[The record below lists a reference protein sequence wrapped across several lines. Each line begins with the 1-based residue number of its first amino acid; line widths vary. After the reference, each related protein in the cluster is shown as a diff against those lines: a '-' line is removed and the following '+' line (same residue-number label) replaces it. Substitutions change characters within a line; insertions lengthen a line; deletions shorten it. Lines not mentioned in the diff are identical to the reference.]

1 MKNNM
6 RIDIVGGGISGFS
19 SAISLKKIN
28 SKIDVNVFEKNKEIG
43 YNYEGKKCG
52 EAHTVEKEWIKWDLE
67 KNSYY
72 NKIDMGIVQ
81 VGNELYRYK
90 HNNAFILN
98 RPEFIYQLA
107 RKAENL
113 GVNIITDKKII
124 DINQLDGDYIIDASG
139 CPSFIKKKFGF
150 KKGIKGIGYQQTIQ
164 NSNCFSN
171 NTIKVWYTN
180 ENGYFWI
187 FPKDKTK
194 KEINLGY
201 GILIY
206 NKSKNYKLNLKKKLE
221 EFKLE
226 KSLVG
231 DIEYE
236 VAGLIPIGLQP
247 PLKFK
252 NILFVG
258 DAGVGC
264 FPFQGQGI
272 YRALLSGEIAGKC
285 IANNKFNRYP
295 YYIKKSFIKWDII
308 GKSFLFLCNQLGNL
322 NKNLVYMC
330 WNLIIDKIAQS
341 LH

>member
-1 MKNNM
+1 M
-6 RIDIVGGGISGFS
+6 RVDIVGGGISGFS
-19 SAISLKKIN
+19 SAISLKEIN
-28 SKIDVNVFEKNKEIG
+28 NNIDVNIFEKNKEIG
-43 YNYEGKKCG
+43 YNYEGRKCG
-52 EAHTVEKEWIKWDLE
+52 EAHTVEKEWIKWGLE

-72 NKIDMGIVQ
+72 NKIDKGIVQ
-81 VGNELYRYK
+81 VGNELYEYK
-90 HNNAFILN
+90 HDNAFILN
-98 RPEFIYQLA
+98 RPEFICQLS

-113 GVNIITDKKII
+113 GVNIVKDKKII
-124 DINQLDGDYIIDASG
+124 DINKLDGDYIIDASG
-139 CPSFIKKKFGF
+139 CPSFIKKKIGF
-150 KKGIKGIGYQQTIQ
+150 NKGIKGMGYQQTIE
-164 NSNCFSN
+164 NSNGFTD

-180 ENGYFWI
+180 ENGYFWV

-206 NKSKNYKLNLKKKLE
+206 NKNKNYKLNLKNKLE
-221 EFKLE
+221 KFKLE

-285 IANNKFNRYP
+285 IAKNKFNMYP
-295 YYIKKSFIKWDII
+295 YYIKKSFIKWDLI
-308 GKSFLFLCNQLGNL
+308 GKSFLFLSNQLGNL
-322 NKNLVYMC
+322 NKNLVYIC